1 MFPKTRTAVCRIS
14 AFTLIELLVV
24 IAIIAILA
32 SMLLPAL
39 SKAKDRALLSND
51 LNNIKQILLAA
62 HMFAGDNDDFLP
74 NPCWGGPGG
83 ASGRA
88 CWAHGPGIPDSAGRD
103 DAVTISNQLRF
114 FKTGQLAPYLAD
126 PKVLMCP
133 KDVKDANGAKK
144 ALFKARSIKL
154 TSYVWNGA
162 IISYQDPPALPAQPF
177 SKYRMGSL
185 RPTGILLWE
194 ANEDEVAYLFND
206 LGNTPHEGISQRHGA
221 ARNAKTRAQDTGG
234 IATMGNITGSAF
246 TVKLKKWFSPE
257 MAGKNV
263 WPATPNPAGPNDAW
277 YNPASKTGTLN

>member
-1 MFPKTRTAVCRIS
+1 MRRLS

-39 SKAKDRALLSND
+39 SKAKERALLAND
-51 LNNIKQILLAA
+51 LNNIKQIILGA
-62 HMFAGDNDDFLP
+62 HMFAGDNDDFMP

-83 ASGRA
+83 AATRD
-88 CWAHGPGIPDSAGRD
+88 CWGHGKGIPDSAGRD
-103 DAVTISNQLRF
+103 DATTVSNQLRY
-114 FKTGQLAPYLAD
+114 FKLGQLGPYIQD
-126 PKVLMCP
+126 VKVLTCP
-133 KDVKDANGAKK
+133 QDAKDSKGAKK
-144 ALFKARSIKL
+144 TLYKARSIKV

-162 IISYQDPPALPAQPF
+162 LISYQDPPALPAQPF

-185 RPTGILLWE
+185 RPTGILMWE

-221 ARNAKTRAQDTGG
+221 GRYAKSRGQDTGG

-246 TVKLKKWFSPE
+246 TVKLKKWFSPDL
-257 MAGKNV
+257 AGKNV
-263 WPATPNPAGPNDAW
+263 WPATPNPSGPNDAW
-277 YNPASKTGTLN
+277 YNPASKTGTQN